1 MAKMSAE
8 NEIEMRICDY
18 LRRHGRSTV
27 QDIFK
32 ELKLEKSTVN
42 RHLYS
47 LQASKQVFKTVEDN
61 KRPVWDLVESMNDE
75 QKAKP
80 EQIKPEMT
88 RDAIEEKHVKDLLK
102 SGGLKASHI
111 ASKLGQQTQSTNK
124 LLYGLMEKG
133 EVRKCSKSHMW
144 TLKNDQERNGS
155 GSDRKLTS
163 VSGMS
168 QTFDVIAELGDGGYG
183 FVCKVKHKIDDKIYA
198 VKRVEFNSEAEP
210 EVKALAR
217 LDHPNIVR
225 YFTCWPDSDNWMSNQ
240 ETNEKSN
247 TTGSSTDTDD
257 TNERSASDDDDDDD
271 DDDEDDDVSDDV
283 TLGMESL
290 TFTESTSAAKASG
303 QCDPTNHRTYL
314 FIQMEFCEGGT
325 LTSWIGERNYGGKQR
340 IPLEI
345 HRIFYEISSGVEYI
359 HSNNLIH
366 RDLKPDNILFND
378 GKVKIGDF
386 GLVAAQKNPSGDP
399 IERSKRKGTPTY
411 MSPEQE
417 NLRNYDE
424 KTDIF
429 PLGLM
434 WFEMLWKIS
443 SGMERAEIW
452 TNLRNQKLPD
462 QFCERYSAENKFIE
476 KMLSVTPEDRP
487 HAKDIRLN
495 LETFF
500 SLHQNSL
507 SQKTI

>member
-168 QTFDVIAELGDGGYG
+168 QTFDVIEELGDGGYG

-247 TTGSSTDTDD
+247 
-257 TNERSASDDDDDDD
+257 
-271 DDDEDDDVSDDV
+271 
-283 TLGMESL
+283 
-290 TFTESTSAAKASG
+290 
-303 QCDPTNHRTYL
+303 RTYL

-325 LTSWIGERNYGGKQR
+325 LTSWIGERNYRGKQR

-462 QFCERYSAENKFIE
+462 QFCERYTAENKFIE